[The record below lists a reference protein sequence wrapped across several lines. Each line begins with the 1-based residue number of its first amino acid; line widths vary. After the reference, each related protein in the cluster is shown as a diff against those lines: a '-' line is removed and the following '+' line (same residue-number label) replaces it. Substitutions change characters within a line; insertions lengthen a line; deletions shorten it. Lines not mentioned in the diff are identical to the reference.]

1 MKRAVEI
8 ADGDG
13 DVEGI
18 SVEKVSENVW
28 IVKWS
33 VFD

>member
-13 DVEGI
+13 DVEDV
-18 SVEKVSENVW
+18 SVEQVSENVW